1 MGLLDELFVGEDAT
15 QAARRRLNAD
25 SVGESVAK
33 HLNGI
38 TPTVDTTQIAGAIEG
53 GLGSVAMGLDGL
65 AGGMSDLAES
75 LGRGLGSVNANIESL
90 GAGIDSLHADFNIAL
105 GDLIWQSQQ
114 QTQALSS
121 IIDTLRAPVGT
132 EAYEYRMRGQDSYKN
147 GWYDEALSDL
157 QKSAELNFRDFSVH
171 RTIGN
176 IFFYHHAP
184 PGLEEAREAYEKAA
198 KYSRPRD
205 AKQAAE
211 AHLFAAFACAGLG
224 EWQAVAEHCKESTTL
239 NSSLLEAHYTCAQA
253 LAQLGDLSGCWQ
265 RLSMSINGD
274 PRYFVQAEQDSL
286 FTPLRSEIDSR
297 LDAERSRA
305 IAAMDDYLEKVEKM
319 ASSISILTT
328 SEAKRLHDL
337 ADVLSSAH
345 RSGTYPIVAHAVA
358 LAEDQYKPVADEL
371 TVMAA
376 RKAQLYQK
384 ATDALSE
391 LRDGIYEGPQYIIE
405 AVKPKVD
412 AILEQA
418 SRCYETHTL
427 DGYTQAI
434 SLTGKAW
441 DTAYT
446 LTVSRYSEITG
457 YSARDF
463 QIVSVLEK
471 RADYDRRQEK
481 KRAQDLYDNQQIW
494 RAEGKCLDCGAKV
507 GLVDRLKGHQK
518 CPKHR

>member
-1 MGLLDELFVGEDAT
+1 MGFLDELFVGEDAT

-25 SVGESVAK
+25 SIGESVARHIDK
-33 HLNGI
+33 S
-38 TPTVDTTQIAGAIEG
+38 TPSADQTQIIGAVEG
-53 GLGSVAMGLDGL
+53 GLGSIALGLDGL
-65 AGGMSDLAES
+65 AGGMTDLAES
-75 LGRGLGSVNANIESL
+75 LGRGLGTVNANIESL
-90 GAGIDSLHADFNIAL
+90 GSGIDSLHADFNIAL

-147 GWYDEALSDL
+147 GWYEEALSDL

-176 IFFYHHAP
+176 IFFYHHTP
-184 PGLEEAREAYEKAA
+184 PRFEEAREAYEKAA

-205 AKQAAE
+205 VKQAAE

-253 LAQLGDLSGCWQ
+253 LAQIGDLPGCWQ
-265 RLSMSINGD
+265 RLSVSIIGD
-274 PRYFVQAEQDSL
+274 PRYFLQAERDSL
-286 FTPLRSEIDSR
+286 FNPLRSEIEIR

-305 IAAMDDYLEKVEKM
+305 IAAMDDYLRKVEDL
-319 ASSISILTT
+319 ASSTSILTT
-328 SEAKRLHDL
+328 SEAKQLRDL
-337 ADVLSSAH
+337 ADVLSSA
-345 RSGTYPIVAHAVA
+345 RCSDTYPIVAHAVA
-358 LAEDQYKPVADEL
+358 LAENQYEPVADEL
-371 TVMAA
+371 TAMAA
-376 RKAQLYQK
+376 RKAQLHQD
-384 ATDALSE
+384 ATDVLSE
-391 LRDGIYEGPQYIIE
+391 LREGVYEGPQYIIE

-418 SRCYETHTL
+418 SECYQTHTL

-434 SLTGKAW
+434 SLAGKAW
-441 DTAYT
+441 DMAYT
-446 LTVSRYSEITG
+446 LTVNRYAEISG

-463 QIVSVLEK
+463 KIVSVLEK
-471 RADYDRRQEK
+471 KADYDRRQEK

-494 RAEGKCLDCGAKV
+494 RAEGKCLDCGAKI
-507 GLVDRLKGHQK
+507 GLMDRLKGHQK
-518 CPKHR
+518 CPNHR